1 MRSNITVPLSKSGFY
16 LLVEGAADYSVTF
29 VADEL
34 LENKAFVDLRV
45 ELRDHVHVF
54 GTADLCALDRVEG
67 TGVGVFVS
75 TPSSNH
81 ALFISKRFRLAG
93 SLTSGAV

>member
-16 LLVEGAADYSVTF
+16 LLVEGAADGSVTF

-34 LENKAFVDLRV
+34 LEDEAFVDLRV
-45 ELRDHVHVF
+45 ESRDHVF
-54 GTADLCALDRVEG
+54 GKADLCALDRVEG
-67 TGVGVFVS
+67 TGIGVFVS

-81 ALFISKRFRLAG
+81 ASLISKVFRRQGA
-93 SLTSGAV
+93 LTSGVV